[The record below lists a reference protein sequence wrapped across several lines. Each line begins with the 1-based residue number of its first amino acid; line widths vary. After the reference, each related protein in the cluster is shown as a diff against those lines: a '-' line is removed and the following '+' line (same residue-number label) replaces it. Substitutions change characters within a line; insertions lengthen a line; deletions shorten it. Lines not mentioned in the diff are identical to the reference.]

1 MCLYS
6 CQCFSYCKE
15 YWIQRKCLVLLIQ
28 MLMLETDDPATLARL
43 ANDLS
48 DIPSIEIKPIAG
60 DEVIGGVIQAVTS

>member
-1 MCLYS
+1 
-6 CQCFSYCKE
+6 
-15 YWIQRKCLVLLIQ
+15 
-28 MLMLETDDPATLARL
+28 MLMLEKDDPATLARL